1 MKTDPK
7 THPTNQTFSV
17 ATLGCKVNS
26 ADSEAIAA
34 DFIAKGYVPAAQDE
48 TPDIIVVNT
57 CTVTH
62 WGDRSSRQAISRSRK
77 DAPNAVIVATG
88 CYASIDPSGLA
99 AATSADLIIPNTE
112 KDTIAEKVTDYNQPV
127 TSHKADANTPHSV
140 PMTILPH
147 TAFPSAENP
156 DILMARL
163 IGKTRAQ
170 IKVQDGCDN
179 RCTYCIVPMARGNSR
194 SRSIEDIIAFVRR
207 KQEAGIQEIVLTGV
221 HLGDYHTADG
231 ADLGDLLQA
240 LLRET
245 AVPRIR
251 VSSLEPED
259 FQIAWLKIWE
269 NPRMCRHLH
278 LPMQSGSN
286 TILRKMARKYLRAR
300 YRDIIQAAYS
310 AIPGLAVTTDI
321 IVGFPSEND
330 EDFAQT
336 YELCQEL
343 EFAKIHV
350 FRYSPRNGTAA
361 ARMRGK
367 ISSETMRDRS
377 DALLAL
383 NDTLSEQFR
392 RRFLGA
398 ETEVLW
404 EARRPDGW
412 EGLTDNYIRVFWDE
426 TKAAVQGDMR
436 HKITKMR
443 LESLYEDGII
453 GVFLDPNVLQY

>member
-1 MKTDPK
+1 MISDSK
-7 THPTNQTFSV
+7 THNTHQTFSV

-34 DFIAKGYVPAAQDE
+34 DFIAKGYVPAAQNE

-62 WGDRSSRQAISRSRK
+62 WGDRSSRQTISRSRK
-77 DAPNAVIVATG
+77 TAPNAVIVATG
-88 CYASIDPSGLA
+88 CYASIDPAGLA
-99 AATSADLIIPNTE
+99 AATSADFIVPNTE
-112 KDTIAEKVTDYNQPV
+112 KETIAEKIAVYQQNDALPA
-127 TSHKADANTPHSV
+127 ADSPHSV
-140 PMTILPH
+140 PIAFLPN
-147 TAFPSAENP
+147 TPFPPAENP
-156 DILMARL
+156 DMLLAQL

-179 RCTYCIVPMARGNSR
+179 RCTYCIVPSARGNSR
-194 SRSIEDIIAFVRR
+194 SRAIEDITAFVRR

-221 HLGDYHTADG
+221 HLGDYHTEDG

-240 LLRET
+240 LLRDT
-245 AVPRIR
+245 AIPRIR

-259 FQIAWLKIWE
+259 FQISWLKIWE

-286 TILRKMARKYLRAR
+286 TILRKMARKYLRER

-310 AIPGLAVTTDI
+310 AIPGLAVTTDV
-321 IVGFPSEND
+321 IVGFPAESAD
-330 EDFAQT
+330 DFAQT
-336 YELCQEL
+336 YALCQEL

-350 FRYSPRNGTAA
+350 FRFSPRNGTAA
-361 ARMRGK
+361 ARMHSK
-367 ISSETMRDRS
+367 ISSETMRERS
-377 DALLAL
+377 DTLLAL
-383 NDTLSEQFR
+383 NDTLSAKFR
-392 RRFLGA
+392 SRFLGSVA
-398 ETEVLW
+398 EVLW
-404 EARRPDGW
+404 EARRPNGW

-426 TKAAVQGDMR
+426 TKSAVQGDLH

-443 LESLYEDGII
+443 LELLYEDGII
-453 GVFLDPNVLQY
+453 GAFFDPNMLQY